1 MARYGTGTV
10 RKRWS
15 RWSPLWILG
24 LMIGLAATPVGAAEG
39 WSGSLGI
46 AGIAQDE
53 SGSEGSFKTQTQLE
67 EGIFLENLRLHH
79 EGEDGG
85 VFDVRAWGFGDAEP
99 TWHADVRWK
108 SAGDWKLGF
117 RFDRRESFFQLETTE
132 LGLRSDDWEIE
143 RWRGTIEWDGWKA
156 ATLGLDLRYHER
168 TGTVNRPLLGLN
180 ALYLLAVD
188 LDETLQEAT
197 FRLETKDLPVSILF
211 EQSLAN
217 YERRNDRRP
226 ADPEVLFGQDPDLF
240 AAARDSRRDERD
252 VPTSR
257 LLVTWG
263 NPRVEIAGSVL
274 YSPADFDTPGDVSSS
289 FDIDGGEVGRIEF
302 VDEVMGSADLD
313 TFAGDVRLGVLLA
326 PQWTLRLEGMVRD
339 RSTDATLLGRRLIR
353 VVDPLGNPFELAALL
368 DESTFFDVTD
378 DRERVTLE
386 WRNGGYTAWGGAF
399 VAQRDVSWRISPDEP
414 LPEGVPERDVVR
426 DTDGFLVGFAWNR
439 GRVTGNV
446 EYERGDF
453 EDFVF
458 RTDPETV
465 DRLALR
471 LRSAL
476 GNGWE
481 ISARGRIEES
491 DNRQEVAA
499 LDHSSDA
506 FGVGLGWAS
515 SKATSSFG
523 LDLDVIDLTTV
534 TDLVL
539 PGEDPEI
546 LDLRAPSISRY
557 DLSLRTL
564 GLHGHTEL
572 GKARLSGSATR
583 VEDDGDTWPVDSWIA
598 RARVGFEVA
607 ARTELAIL
615 GEYWSYDEERA
626 EADDYDVT
634 RLGLAVNWRFE

>member
-1 MARYGTGTV
+1 MARYGRGKV
-10 RKRWS
+10 RKS
-15 RWSPLWILG
+15 RKRGPGRPALWALG
-24 LMIGLAATPVGAAEG
+24 LTIGLVAVPTGADEG

-46 AGIAQDE
+46 AGVAQDE
-53 SGSEGSFKTQTQLE
+53 SGSEGSFQTQTQLD
-67 EGIFLENLRLHH
+67 EGFFLEDLTLHH

-99 TWHADVRWK
+99 AWHADVRWK
-108 SAGDWKLGF
+108 SAGDWSLGF
-117 RFDRRESFFQLETTE
+117 RFDRRESFFQLDTTG

-143 RWRGTIEWDGWKA
+143 RWRGTVEWDGWDA

-180 ALYLLAVD
+180 SLYLLAVD
-188 LDETLQEAT
+188 LDETLQETT
-197 FRLETKDLPVSILF
+197 FRLETRDLPVAILF
-211 EQSLAN
+211 EQSLATF
-217 YERRNDRRP
+217 ERENDRRP

-240 AAARDSRRDERD
+240 AAAFDSRQDERD

-274 YSPADFDTPGDVSSS
+274 YSPADFDTPGAVSSS
-289 FDIDGGEVGRIEF
+289 FDVDGGDVGRIEF

-313 TFAGDVRLGVLLA
+313 TLAGDVRLGFQLA
-326 PQWTLRLEGMVRD
+326 PEWTLRLEGMLRD
-339 RSTDATLLGRRLIR
+339 RSTDATLLGQRLIR
-353 VVDPLGNPFELAALL
+353 VVDPLGNPFELGALL
-368 DESTFFDVTD
+368 DESIFFDVTD

-414 LPEGVPERDVVR
+414 LPEGTPELDVVR
-426 DTDGFLVGFAWNR
+426 DTDGFLAGFAWNR

-453 EDFVF
+453 EEFVF

-465 DRLALR
+465 DRLSFR
-471 LRSAL
+471 LRS
-476 GNGWE
+476 GVGDGWE
-481 ISARGRIEES
+481 ISARGRIEEA
-491 DNRQEVAA
+491 DNPFQVAD

-506 FGVGLGWAS
+506 YGIGVGWAS
-515 SKATSSFG
+515 GEARSSFG
-523 LDLDVIDLTTV
+523 LDLDVVDLTTE

-539 PGEDPEI
+539 PDGAAG
-546 LDLRAPSISRY
+546 LSRY
-557 DLSLRTL
+557 DLSLWTL

-583 VEDDGDTWPVDSWIA
+583 IEDDGDTWPVDSWIA

-607 ARTELAIL
+607 ARTELGIF

-634 RLGLAVNWRFE
+634 RLGLALNWRFE